1 MRTLMDT
8 GPWVALI
15 DRSENRH
22 EECVEWLRQFEGEI
36 FSTEAVLTEVLYLL
50 NFSSQAQSAAID
62 FVLNGAITLVPSSI
76 GSLREVERLMKKY
89 QDLPMDFADATLVS
103 TAQDL
108 GIYDIVTFD
117 RKDFGI
123 YRAGRKSFF
132 NVVA

>member
-1 MRTLMDT
+1 M
-8 GPWVALI
+8 
-15 DRSENRH
+15 SRH
-22 EECVEWLRQFEGEI
+22 GECVEWFRQFQGEI

-76 GSLREVERLMKKY
+76 GSLRAVKGLMKKD

-103 TAQDL
+103 IAQDL
-108 GIYDIVTFD
+108 GIYNIATFD

-123 YRAGRKSFF
+123 YRARRKSFF
-132 NVVA
+132 NVIV